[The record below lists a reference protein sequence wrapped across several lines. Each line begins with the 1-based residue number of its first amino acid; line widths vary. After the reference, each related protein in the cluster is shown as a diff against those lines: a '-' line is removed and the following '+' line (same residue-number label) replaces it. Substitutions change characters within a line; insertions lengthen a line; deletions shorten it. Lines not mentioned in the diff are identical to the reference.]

1 VAGSETVT
9 LEEFTGDSRSHGLIQ
24 AVYEAIGAT
33 PKYF

>member
-9 LEEFTGDSRSHGLIQ
+9 LEAFTGVSRSHGLRN
-24 AVYEAIGAT
+24 ALYEASGAT

>member
-1 VAGSETVT
+1 MNKMAM
-9 LEEFTGDSRSHGLIQ
+9 EFVGDRSARPAS